1 MWQREAHHEKANA
14 DDWAPF
20 WCDFC
25 QFFFSITDN
34 YDEIPSQVTN
44 PVTKEVL
51 DKCFALD
58 VGQLQIDVGLL
69 EGK

>member
-1 MWQREAHHEKANA
+1 MKKHMQTTGLRFGVISAI
-14 DDWAPF
+14 
-20 WCDFC
+20 
-25 QFFFSITDN
+25 FFLHVCSITDN

>member
-1 MWQREAHHEKANA
+1 MKKQMQTTGLRFGVISAI
-14 DDWAPF
+14 
-20 WCDFC
+20 
-25 QFFFSITDN
+25 FFSITDN